1 MFGIETTQSSD
12 STSNGL
18 EDLKDT
24 QTIELLAEFERR
36 RRVIGY
42 FIFKFSFVFY
52 FFQFRFFFYTK
63 GSSNSRFH

>member
-52 FFQFRFFFYTK
+52 FFQF
-63 GSSNSRFH
+63 